1 MKRTNYCG
9 LFSEKDVGGEACA
22 CGWVETKRDM
32 GGVIFIDLVDREGTL
47 QVVFNPMLTD
57 KATFALAERV
67 RNQSVLLTRGIIAL
81 RDEETIN
88 PKISTGTVELRVRE
102 AELLSPCD
110 DLPFN
115 PADADDVNEELRL
128 RYRFLDLRRPILR
141 NNIRFRHRI
150 VSSIRRFMDE
160 QGFVDVE
167 TPMLTKSTPE
177 GARDYLVPSR
187 VHPGSFYALPQSPQ
201 IFKQLLMV
209 SGFDRYYQI
218 ARCFRDEDLRA
229 DRQPEFTQLDLE
241 MSFVEQEDVLLLLE
255 ELFSYLMQDVMN
267 ITLKRPFRRLAW
279 QEAMDT
285 YGSDKPDLRFGLPI
299 VDITSY
305 ASTSSF
311 TVFKKA
317 AEEGGVVRAITVPGK
332 ADFTRAT
339 IEHLTEF
346 AISQGAGGMAWI
358 AWRPDGEVY
367 SILSKFISQENMDEL
382 LRLVGAKPGDFVLFS
397 ADKLNVSRRVTGAL
411 RLKLGDMLALRDSSK
426 YAFCMITDCPMFEY
440 REEDRRW
447 VAQHHPFTMP
457 YEEDFPY
464 LLSDPARVRSQ
475 AYDVVLNGTE
485 LGSGSI
491 RIHRSDIQK
500 KVFEALGL
508 EEDEI
513 NSRFGFLLNAFRYG
527 APPHGGFAFGL
538 DRLVMLLAGEDSLR
552 DVIAFPKIRD
562 ASCLLTDAPSLVDPA
577 QLAVLGIQLEKGSD
591 AAQTIDKTSSSPKR
605 KTPVFNL
612 AELEAQTRLSLT
624 QDEERLV
631 HHRLTHLIDLAE
643 NMQTVDTEG
652 VPMTISPSDEKG
664 VYLTPETIPGA
675 SRDQLLFNTAETR
688 DGFIVVPPVVE

>member
-88 PKISTGTVELRVRE
+88 PKIATGTVELRVRE

-631 HHRLTHLIDLAE
+631 HHRLTQLIDLAE

>member
-9 LFSEKDVGGEACA
+9 LFSEKDVGVEACA

-57 KATFALAERV
+57 EATFELAERV
-67 RNQSVLLTRGIIAL
+67 RNQSVLLARGLIAL
-81 RDEETIN
+81 RDVETIN
-88 PKISTGTVELRVRE
+88 PKIATGTVELRVRE

-141 NNIRFRHRI
+141 NNLRFRHRI
-150 VSSIRRFMDE
+150 VSSIRRFMDDHD
-160 QGFVDVE
+160 FVDVE

-187 VHPGSFYALPQSPQ
+187 IHPGSFYALPQSPQ

-241 MSFVEQEDVLLLLE
+241 MSFVEQEDVLVLLE
-255 ELFSYLMQDVMN
+255 ELFCHLIRDVMN
-267 ITLKRPFRRLAW
+267 IELIRPFRRLTW

-285 YGSDKPDLRFGLPI
+285 YGSDKPDLRFALPI

-305 ASTSSF
+305 AETSTF

-317 AEEGGVVRAITVPGK
+317 VEKGGVVRAITVPGK
-332 ADFTRAT
+332 SDFTRAT
-339 IEHLTEF
+339 IEQLTDF

-367 SILSKFISQENMDEL
+367 SILSKFISAEDMDVL
-382 LRLVGAKPGDFVLFS
+382 LHLVDAKPGDFVLFS
-397 ADKLNVSRRVTGAL
+397 ADELSVSRRVTGAL
-411 RLKLGDMLALRDSSK
+411 RLLIGDMLELRDPAK
-426 YAFCMITDCPMFEY
+426 FAFCMITDFPMFEY

-447 VAQHHPFTMP
+447 IAQHHPFTMP
-457 YEEDFPY
+457 FKEDFHY

-491 RIHRSDIQK
+491 RIHRSEIQR

-562 ASCLLTDAPSLVDPA
+562 ASCLLTEAPSLVDPA
-577 QLAVLGIQLEKGSD
+577 QLSVLGIQLAKGSD
-591 AAQTIDKTSSSPKR
+591 AAEAQEKASRTPMR
-605 KTPVFNL
+605 KTPIINL
-612 AELEAQTRLSLT
+612 PELEAQTRLSLT
-624 QDEERLV
+624 EDEERLI
-631 HHRLTHLIDLAE
+631 HKRLNYLIDLAE
-643 NMQTVDTEG
+643 NMQKVDTEG
-652 VPMTISPSDEKG
+652 VPMTISPSDEKD
-664 VYLTPETIPGA
+664 VFLKPDETPGA
-675 SRDQLLFNTAETR
+675 TRDQLLSNTAETR

>member
-1 MKRTNYCG
+1 
-9 LFSEKDVGGEACA
+9 
-22 CGWVETKRDM
+22 
-32 GGVIFIDLVDREGTL
+32 
-47 QVVFNPMLTD
+47 
-57 KATFALAERV
+57 
-67 RNQSVLLTRGIIAL
+67 
-81 RDEETIN
+81 
-88 PKISTGTVELRVRE
+88 
-102 AELLSPCD
+102 
-110 DLPFN
+110 
-115 PADADDVNEELRL
+115 
-128 RYRFLDLRRPILR
+128 
-141 NNIRFRHRI
+141 
-150 VSSIRRFMDE
+150 
-160 QGFVDVE
+160 
-167 TPMLTKSTPE
+167 
-177 GARDYLVPSR
+177 
-187 VHPGSFYALPQSPQ
+187 
-201 IFKQLLMV
+201 
-209 SGFDRYYQI
+209 
-218 ARCFRDEDLRA
+218 
-229 DRQPEFTQLDLE
+229 
-241 MSFVEQEDVLLLLE
+241 
-255 ELFSYLMQDVMN
+255 MQDVMN

-317 AEEGGVVRAITVPGK
+317 AKEGGVVRAITVPGK

-605 KTPVFNL
+605 KTPVFKL

>member
-9 LFSEKDVGGEACA
+9 LFSEKDVGVEACA

-57 KATFALAERV
+57 EATFKLAERV
-67 RNQSVLLTRGIIAL
+67 RNQSVLLARGLIAL

-88 PKISTGTVELRVRE
+88 PKIATGTVELRVRE

-110 DLPFN
+110 NLPFN

-141 NNIRFRHRI
+141 NNLRFRHRI
-150 VSSIRRFMDE
+150 VSSIRRFMDDH
-160 QGFVDVE
+160 GFVDVE

-187 VHPGSFYALPQSPQ
+187 VHSGSFYALPQSPQ

-241 MSFVEQEDVLLLLE
+241 MSFVEQEDVLALLE
-255 ELFSYLMQDVMN
+255 ELFYHLIRDVMD
-267 ITLKRPFRRLAW
+267 IELIRPFRRLTW

-285 YGSDKPDLRFGLPI
+285 YGSDKPDLRFALPV

-305 ASTSSF
+305 AATSTF

-317 AEEGGVVRAITVPGK
+317 VEKGGVVRAITVPGK
-332 ADFTRAT
+332 SDFTRAT
-339 IEHLTEF
+339 IEQLTDF

-358 AWRPDGEVY
+358 AWRPEGEVY
-367 SILSKFISQENMDEL
+367 SILSKFISKEDMDVL
-382 LRLVGAKPGDFVLFS
+382 LRLVDAKPGDFVLFS
-397 ADKLNVSRRVTGAL
+397 ADELSVSRRVTGAL
-411 RLKLGDMLALRDSSK
+411 RLLIGDMLELRDPAK
-426 YAFCMITDCPMFEY
+426 FAFCMITDFPMFEY

-491 RIHRSDIQK
+491 RIHRSDIQR

-562 ASCLLTDAPSLVDPA
+562 ASCLLTEAPSPVDPA
-577 QLAVLGIQLEKGSD
+577 QLSVLGIQLAKGSD
-591 AAQTIDKTSSSPKR
+591 AAEAQEKMSSTLKR
-605 KTPVFNL
+605 KTPLINL
-612 AELEAQTRLSLT
+612 PELEAQTRLSLT
-624 QDEERLV
+624 DDEERLV
-631 HHRLTHLIDLAE
+631 HKRLNYLIDLAE
-643 NMQTVDTEG
+643 NMQKVDTEG
-652 VPMTISPSDEKG
+652 VPMTISPSDEKD
-664 VYLTPETIPGA
+664 VFLKPDETPGA
-675 SRDQLLFNTAETR
+675 TRDQLLSNTAETR